1 MALSKTLSD
10 KIDTLLTTAKEAGL
24 NLDDCV
30 ISVMPR
36 KELRQK
42 FGEPLRQQVTG
53 DSCTHDSDGKDTVH
67 CDLDPKS

>member
-24 NLDDCV
+24 NLDECV
-30 ISVMPR
+30 ISVAPR

-42 FGEPLRQQVTG
+42 FEEPPRQVKG
-53 DSCTHDSDGKDTVH
+53 DSCTHDSDGKDAVH